1 MRILMVS
8 SYLPY
13 PLYSG
18 GNIRLYNLLK
28 FLSKNHKITLVC
40 EKRPFQSEEDVRE
53 VEKIC
58 HKVITV
64 ERKKQWSAKN
74 IVMTGFSLNPF
85 LITGHT
91 NKTMTKIIAEEI
103 AKEKYDLIHVETF
116 YVMQNLPVTSIPV
129 VLVEHNIEYLVYK
142 RFADKAKFFVRPL
155 LYADVLKLKKKE
167 EYFWERANKLI
178 AVSNAEKDMMTRKDT
193 EVVPNG
199 VDLGKFEFQVSE
211 SKFKD
216 EEKRILFIGDFRWI
230 QNQDCATFIIKDIW
244 PKLIANKQISKMQMG
259 NGKLKLWIVGKN
271 MSRSIKGL
279 TNDDNVIFDDENQM
293 ETEEIYRRSFLL
305 LAPIR
310 VGGGTSYKILEAM
323 ASGTAV
329 VTTNLGMTGLEI
341 RNNKEVLSAET
352 PGKLAESV
360 ADFLTDKNLYGR
372 IAKSAREFVEEN
384 YDWNKISKDL
394 EKVYASI
401 LKE

>member
-1 MRILMVS
+1 MVS

-28 FLSKNHKITLVC
+28 FLSKDHKITLVC
-40 EKRPFQSEEDVRE
+40 EKRPFQSDEDVKE

-91 NKTMTKIIAEEI
+91 NKRMTKIIAEEI

-178 AVSNAEKDMMTRKDT
+178 AVSNAEKDLMSRKDT

-199 VDLGKFEFQVSE
+199 VDLGKFEFQVPE
-211 SKFKD
+211 SKFKN

-230 QNQDCATFIIKDIW
+230 QNQDCATFIIKEIW
-244 PKLIANKQISKMQMG
+244 PKILSNSKFRAS
-259 NGKLKLWIVGKN
+259 NINLKLWIVGKN
-271 MSRSIKGL
+271 MSRSIKSL
-279 TNDDNVIFDDENQM
+279 TDDNSVIFDDENQM

-352 PGKLAESV
+352 PGKLAGAVE
-360 ADFLTDKNLYGR
+360 DFLTDKNLYGR
-372 IAKSAREFVEEN
+372 IAKNAREFVEDN
-384 YDWNKISKDL
+384 YDWNKIARIL
-394 EKVYASI
+394 EKVYASV